1 MGFAA
6 VQSGGGGPTA
16 PAEYGYNTSY
26 HNVIYHIIILC
37 LTKTGTHPLLFPHA
51 VVYYIIHLYVKA
63 L

>member
-26 HNVIYHIIILC
+26 NIMLSIILKYC
-37 LTKTGTHPLLFPHA
+37 A
-51 VVYYIIHLYVKA
+51 
-63 L
+63 